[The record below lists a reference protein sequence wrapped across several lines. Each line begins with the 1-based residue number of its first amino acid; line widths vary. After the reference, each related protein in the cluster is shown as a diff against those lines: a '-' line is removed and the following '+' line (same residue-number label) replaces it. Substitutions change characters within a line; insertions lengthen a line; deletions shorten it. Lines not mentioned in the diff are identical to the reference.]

1 MDVLESGTGASLG
14 RLLCLFV
21 SRLGFGVG
29 GVDVRGLCTGCGVV
43 SSGVGVRRGLVGSV
57 PFTQVSNALF
67 RDGRISF
74 KAKGLF
80 GLIASH
86 RSGWRVSVAALA
98 GCGREGRD
106 AVRAGLGELE
116 YFGYLRR
123 ERVRQADGTLGPVV
137 YVITDQPAGD
147 GGGSSGEVG
156 GAALPPPSS
165 PASPHAGS
173 ASLPADHKPNPAP
186 TDAPQVGSALSL
198 RSSAVT
204 ASSVSSRP
212 GALSSG
218 LPSGTAALLVSAG
231 EPGELADRPVLDAPA
246 QDLPVSDF
254 PTLADPALAGT
265 GGKNISNQKTKTGKR
280 RGTPLPPGPARSER
294 ATGHGNPAPTARLH
308 DTAPSSA
315 EPAPA
320 ALSPGAVSPGV
331 QLLERIG
338 AANPPLRLTGTDLHA
353 VAAAVDRLLQQG
365 CSVQR
370 VEHAIADR
378 PLPRAVRTSVAAV
391 IGARLRALGTP
402 PGATTAHPGA
412 SLLGARCPDA
422 ARDSPPEPSV
432 PQHPLHRPAP
442 PPAGNTLSA
451 PVSHVMVECGGCGRP
466 GTVTGTRL
474 CPLCL
479 DWPACR
485 SCTGPTPRRADPSG
499 HGQCSACTQSSSRP
513 AVQSGF
519 GP

>member
-1 MDVLESGTGASLG
+1 MSSSPVLACPLAVLSACSYAGWGWG
-14 RLLCLFV
+14 R
-21 SRLGFGVG
+21 G

-43 SSGVGVRRGLVGSV
+43 SSGVGVRRGLVGAV

-147 GGGSSGEVG
+147 GGGSPGEVG
-156 GAALPPPSS
+156 SAALPPPSS

-204 ASSVSSRP
+204 ASSVSSRSGRCRP
-212 GALSSG
+212 GCRLGRPRCSCRLGNRGSWRIG
-218 LPSGTAALLVSAG
+218 LCWMLL
-231 EPGELADRPVLDAPA
+231 RW
-246 QDLPVSDF
+246 
-254 PTLADPALAGT
+254 
-265 GGKNISNQKTKTGKR
+265 ISQR
-280 RGTPLPPGPARSER
+280 RIFRRWLIQRWPAR
-294 ATGHGNPAPTARLH
+294 G
-308 DTAPSSA
+308 
-315 EPAPA
+315 
-320 ALSPGAVSPGV
+320 
-331 QLLERIG
+331 
-338 AANPPLRLTGTDLHA
+338 
-353 VAAAVDRLLQQG
+353 
-365 CSVQR
+365 
-370 VEHAIADR
+370 
-378 PLPRAVRTSVAAV
+378 VRTSVTRRRKQGREEGPPFPPAPPDQNGHRSRQPRADGPPPRHRTVLRRAGARRTVAWCGVARGAVAGADRCRQPTAMPDRDGSSCRGGSGGSSAAAGLQRAAGGTCHRRAAV
-391 IGARLRALGTP
+391 TPTSAHQRGGRHRRTDPRPGHTARRHHCP
-402 PGATTAHPGA
+402 PGV
-412 SLLGARCPDA
+412 SRLGARCPDA
-422 ARDSPPEPSV
+422 ARDSPPESSV

-442 PPAGNTLSA
+442 PPAVNTLSA

-499 HGQCSACTQSSSRP
+499 HGQCSACTQSSSHP